1 MDLPAMLPF
10 SLAISFTNQMTS
22 VLIDAQRASYTAGL
36 ASFEK
41 VVRQHERPTDAAERA
56 QESAE
61 LGETKSWYR
70 KPPPSWFD
78 VATSFTTLHPVFAGA
93 RTAPVSFASPAAPRS
108 DAPIT
113 PVDAMLSIALAL
125 PQLMMANSATSVLSS
140 EMVRPVMPVIANS
153 SDEPSG
159 PEAQHLE
166 DVSPDATA
174 VEIVGPAPAGR
185 RELAKI
191 ELLEAPKDG
200 QQMALASMTMPDNT
214 ILRITVPV
222 APTQTLFN
230 PATMFWPFALFDNA
244 LPRPGTPRVAPNT
257 EHTVSDKTDKADDK
271 K

>member
-1 MDLPAMLPF
+1 MLPF
-10 SLAISFTNQMTS
+10 SLAMSFANQMTS
-22 VLIDAQRASYTAGL
+22 VLIDAQRATCTAGL

-56 QESAE
+56 QASAE

-78 VATSFTTLHPVFAGA
+78 VATGFTTLHPVFAGV
-93 RTAPVSFASPAAPRS
+93 RSAPMNAVSPTAPRS

-125 PQLMMANSATSVLSS
+125 PQLMMANSATSALSPQ
-140 EMVRPVMPVIANS
+140 MIRPAMPVIAKS
-153 SDEPSG
+153 PTAPTG
-159 PEAQHLE
+159 PETSDLE
-166 DVSPDATA
+166 DAPPDETDI
-174 VEIVGPAPAGR
+174 EIVGPETAGR

-214 ILRITVPV
+214 VLQITVPV
-222 APTQTLFN
+222 APAQTLFN
-230 PATMFWPFALFDNA
+230 PANLFWPFALFDNA
-244 LPRPGTPRVAPNT
+244 APTPWTPRVAPDAENRENGET
-257 EHTVSDKTDKADDK
+257 NKTDDEK
-271 K
+271 